1 MTRLVLGAA
10 RLPVPRLLSK
20 IVPMAAMLFLTFPA
34 ALLAQ
39 ETAPDDAAGNE
50 TAGSA
55 GASYS
60 EVTKVFDKWSFQCL
74 ERAGQGRCYVETVIR
89 QNKPKV
95 RDVVVLRL
103 SQIGDAVEASV
114 STPNGVKLD
123 RGVSLVVG
131 EETVSA
137 NYAVCG
143 PESCTALLAQ
153 QDALTGLMRE
163 QNEMAVVFHVFASSE
178 DGGER
183 EIKIPVSLAGFASAY
198 EQLVV
203 SDADQ

>member
-1 MTRLVLGAA
+1 MTRSVLGAA
-10 RLPVPRLLSK
+10 RLPKPRLLSNLA
-20 IVPMAAMLFLTFPA
+20 PMAAVLFLTFPT

-39 ETAPDDAAGNE
+39 ETAPDGAAGSD
-50 TAGSA
+50 TSGSS

-60 EVTKVFDKWSFQCL
+60 EVTKVFDKWSFQCM
-74 ERAGQGRCYVETVIR
+74 ERSGQGRCFVETVIR

-103 SQIGDAVEASV
+103 SLIGDAVEASV

-131 EETVSA
+131 EKTISA

-143 PESCTALLAQ
+143 PESCTALLGQ
-153 QDALTGLMRE
+153 QDALTELMRE
-163 QNEMAVVFHVFASSE
+163 QNEMIVVFHIFASSD

-183 EIKIPVSLAGFASAY
+183 EIKIPVSLTGFASAY

>member
-1 MTRLVLGAA
+1 
-10 RLPVPRLLSK
+10 
-20 IVPMAAMLFLTFPA
+20 MAAMLFLAFPG

-39 ETAPDDAAGNE
+39 ETAPDDAAGSE
-50 TAGSA
+50 AAGSA

-60 EVTKVFDKWSFQCL
+60 EVTKVFDKWSFQCM

-95 RDVVVLRL
+95 RDVVALRL

-131 EETVSA
+131 EETIST

-163 QNEMAVVFHVFASSE
+163 QNEMAVVFHVFASPE

-203 SDADQ
+203 SDANQ